1 MSDTPPAVEIIAAPV
16 LAGRSLP
23 SGIAFSLDLAPP
35 AARFILRCGAAA
47 AQAAEQAFGVPV
59 PRSACDAAH
68 SQAHNHDEADPHTR
82 AALWL
87 GPDEWLLL
95 AEDEEA
101 DALAPGLAQA
111 LAAHPHSLTDISHR
125 QFGLSVTGA
134 NAARALSAGCPLD
147 FYRTAF
153 PVDMVARTIFMK
165 CEIVIWRRAETHFHL
180 EIVRSLADYVI
191 DHLIEAARSAPAF

>member
-23 SGIAFSLDLAPP
+23 SGIAFSLDIAPQ
-35 AARFILRCGAAA
+35 AARFILRGGAAA
-47 AQAAEQAFGVPV
+47 AQAAEKAFGVTM
-59 PRSACDAAH
+59 PRTACDAAH
-68 SQAHNHDEADPHTR
+68 ADDDAAPHSR

-95 AEDEEA
+95 AEAEEA
-101 DALAPGLAQA
+101 DAIAPGLAQA
-111 LAAHPHSLTDISHR
+111 LVAHPHSLTDISHR

-180 EIVRSLADYVI
+180 EIARSLADYVV